1 MSERLSN
8 KEVEDVLSSVRRL
21 VSKQAG
27 SASAD
32 HEVEPDAP
40 APASVDLTDDDEA
53 DVADEKLLLTPAFR
67 VEEQQ
72 DAPEP
77 EAEAE
82 PDPEPEPEI
91 QTMSSDD
98 AALTTPSPAT
108 TGSVWSLEERIAEL
122 EAAVGGHVDEWEPD
136 GSEDV
141 AAEAPTEFPIA
152 PAQETS
158 KEADAA
164 PEAATDL
171 SDDEPS
177 PNPRYA
183 DEETHAPQETADAS
197 ADQDAAADVASDEPA
212 YVDMPG
218 SNIVFAHQSAA
229 EPTAPETDAVAD
241 TADAADGEGAGAIEL
256 DDLTEEMLRDLVAD
270 IVRDELQGA
279 LGERITRNVRK
290 LVRREIQRALATGRI
305 E

>member
-152 PAQETS
+152 PAQETVADLDEAQDTS
-158 KEADAA
+158 GDEQQSLNDGNADDRFDVAHESTDASEGHEADA
-164 PEAATDL
+164 
-171 SDDEPS
+171 
-177 PNPRYA
+177 
-183 DEETHAPQETADAS
+183 
-197 ADQDAAADVASDEPA
+197 DVATDEPA